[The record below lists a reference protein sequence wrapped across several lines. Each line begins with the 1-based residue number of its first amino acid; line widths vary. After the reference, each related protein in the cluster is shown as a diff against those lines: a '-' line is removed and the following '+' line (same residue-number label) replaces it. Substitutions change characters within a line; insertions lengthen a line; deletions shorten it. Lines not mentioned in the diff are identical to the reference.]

1 VATLINRPVSGANR
15 GIGHGLA
22 TLLAARP
29 NTIIFA
35 GARDPAAQS
44 LKDLSAKY
52 PNVHPIK
59 LTSGDQANNEAV
71 ASKIQ
76 STAGQ
81 LDVVI
86 ANAGKLTTAF
96 LNYTNSKCIPGIAN
110 HYGPVATTPASQFR
124 DHWEVN
130 TLGPVVLF
138 QAVHTLLLASPSGA
152 PIFAVI
158 STGLAS
164 MTKYI
169 HLSAGAY
176 GSSKAAINFLVKVLD
191 TEHPSLISLAINP
204 GWVATELGN
213 AAASTKGM
221 PQAPVSLDDSLAG
234 ILARLDGATK
244 EKSSGRF
251 LTFRS
256 ATGNP
261 SDVEI
266 PW

>member
-1 VATLINRPVSGANR
+1 MSGKIVYLISGANR

-22 TLLAARP
+22 ALLAARP

-86 ANAGKLTTAF
+86 ANA
-96 LNYTNSKCIPGIAN
+96 GIAN

-234 ILARLDGATK
+234 ILARIDGATK

>member
-1 VATLINRPVSGANR
+1 MSGKIVYLISGANR
-15 GIGHGLA
+15 GIGHGLV

-86 ANAGKLTTAF
+86 ANAG
-96 LNYTNSKCIPGIAN
+96 IAN

-138 QAVHTLLLASPSGA
+138 QA
-152 PIFAVI
+152 
-158 STGLAS
+158 
-164 MTKYI
+164 YI